1 MSTSFQKETRPNCPT
16 KMETRSNIFTCN
28 SCQIQFSLSEDQR
41 NHMKGEWHRYNLK
54 RRVAQLPPIDEE
66 LFTSKVAVLDKK
78 KEEEERD
85 SKLADD
91 LGNLQLSA
99 KQLRK
104 KQREELLEK
113 KRKLLELAKNRLV
126 SNGGRVK
133 MGEDGKII
141 VEKKEP
147 TVEEQK
153 LKEEVKEAIIKEDK
167 ENQVDEEALI
177 KEKLAN
183 KVEVPV
189 TKCIFC
195 KDESFEN
202 VEGTFEHLFKKHGMY
217 VPERKYLQNPEG
229 LLSYLYEKI
238 GFGNVCLSCNFQGRN
253 FQSIIQHMLSKNHIK
268 IPYENED
275 EKLEISDF
283 YDFSKTY
290 EVEYEEGANDG
301 EWEDVDEEE
310 LEEDDDIEGEKLY
323 ASDYGLHLP
332 NGVVL
337 GHRSLVKYYKQNLKP
352 EKEWS
357 EGQGT
362 VMAAETRKFVN
373 TIDSKAIAQQKRVW
387 NRENKSRDRDDRR
400 AQKFINW
407 QPHYRDELLQ

>member
-1 MSTSFQKETRPNCPT
+1 
-16 KMETRSNIFTCN
+16 
-28 SCQIQFSLSEDQR
+28 
-41 NHMKGEWHRYNLK
+41 MKGEWHRYNLK
-54 RRVAQLPPIDEE
+54 RRVAQLPPISED
-66 LFTSKVAVLDKK
+66 LFNNKVNTSEKKK
-78 KEEEERD
+78 KEEEEEEK
-85 SKLADD
+85 SKGQNEVDVKL
-91 LGNLQLSA
+91 NA

-126 SNGGRVK
+126 GNGGRVI
-133 MGEDGKII
+133 MGEDGKMV
-141 VEKKEP
+141 VEKKEE
-147 TVEEQK
+147 TTEEK
-153 LKEEVKEAIIKEDK
+153 NLKEEVKEAAIKEEE
-167 ENQVDEEALI
+167 ENNVDEEQLI

-183 KVEVPV
+183 KVDVPV

-195 KDESFEN
+195 KDEEFEN
-202 VEGTFEHLFKKHGMY
+202 IDGTLEHLFKNHGLY
-217 VPERKYLQNPEG
+217 IPEKRFLINKEG
-229 LLSYLYEKI
+229 LLAYLYEKI
-238 GFGNVCLSCNFQGRN
+238 GYGNVCLSCNFQGRN

-268 IPYENED
+268 IPYENEE

-283 YDFSKTY
+283 YDFSKSY
-290 EVEYEEGANDG
+290 EIETNEKDTLDEDG

-310 LEEDDDIEGEKLY
+310 LENDEDIDGEKLY

-332 NGVVL
+332 NGMVL
-337 GHRSLVKYYKQNLKP
+337 GHRSLAKYYRQNLKP

-357 EGQGT
+357 EAQGT

-373 TIDSKAIAQQKRVW
+373 TIDTKAIAAQKRVW
-387 NRENKSRDRDDRR
+387 NREAKSRDTNDRR

>member
-1 MSTSFQKETRPNCPT
+1 
-16 KMETRSNIFTCN
+16 METTSATFTCN
-28 SCQIQFSLSEDQR
+28 SCQIQFSSSEDQR

-54 RRVAQLPPIDEE
+54 RRVAQLPPISEDM
-66 LFTSKVAVLDKK
+66 FDTKVSSINKK
-78 KEEEERD
+78 KNEEENYSTAKDELNN
-85 SKLADD
+85 SMKKLE
-91 LGNLQLSA
+91 LTP

-133 MGEDGKII
+133 MSEDGKII

-147 TVEEQK
+147 TKEEEI
-153 LKEEVKEAIIKEDK
+153 LKEEVTEAVRK
-167 ENQVDEEALI
+167 ENENIVDEETLI

-195 KDESFEN
+195 KNEEFEN
-202 VEGTFEHLFKKHGMY
+202 VDGTFEHLFKKHGLY
-217 VPERKYLQNPEG
+217 IPERTYLINKEG
-229 LLSYLYEKI
+229 LLLYLYEKI

-253 FQSIIQHMLSKNHIK
+253 FQSIIQHMLGKNHIK
-268 IPYENED
+268 IPYESEND
-275 EKLEISDF
+275 QLEISDF
-283 YDFSKTY
+283 YDFSKSY
-290 EVEYEEGANDG
+290 EVSNKAENGNEEEG
-301 EWEDVDEEE
+301 WEDVDEEE
-310 LEEDDDIEGEKLY
+310 LNEDEDIEGEKLF

-332 NGVVL
+332 NGVIL

-352 EKEWS
+352 EKEYT
-357 EGQGT
+357 EAQGT
-362 VMAAETRKFVN
+362 VMAAETRNFVK
-373 TIDSKAIAQQKRVW
+373 TIDSKAIAQQKRTW
-387 NRENKSRDRDDRR
+387 NKEAKSRDRNDRR

>member
-1 MSTSFQKETRPNCPT
+1 
-16 KMETRSNIFTCN
+16 
-28 SCQIQFSLSEDQR
+28 
-41 NHMKGEWHRYNLK
+41 MKGEWHRYNLK

-99 KQLRK
+99 KQIRK